1 MPKSDPT
8 TPTTSKGLRSGKP
21 YQDVIDRRTIVKQ
34 RNTKKTRLPSPIP
47 SSRIPTPQNKEVQ
60 SQEIPSSSSRKYSE
74 VLRTPT
80 TGGERTPSNPLERIN
95 ALIEQAHAAVR
106 QNRNQVTPITIRY
119 RESQNSYEVS
129 NSENSSQSTSNSSA
143 GTSTST
149 MDIDEVTALVNERV
163 AEALQRAND
172 EHAAQQT
179 AKDAELARLRLD
191 NDLLIDRVRNPSP
204 TRALS
209 SALTGIGIVAANAI
223 TAEKPKFKE
232 GHTPPEEFLKDVE
245 EARDKMAKRP
255 FTIPP
260 LRASGREGYGK
271 KAVAPQEG
279 HQAMGRGN
287 SFRFHIQ
294 GRWRGGSRR
303 GEPDRGSMGRGHIQ
317 RGGFQ
322 HYGNGSR
329 RPYGIGV
336 YPTRGRG
343 REIPTAFD
351 REMSKFNP
359 KPNETV
365 LQQLK
370 TLPKDLKRHIEW
382 VKKNIRRMQKSNKT
396 YYDKKHIPHPFKAG
410 DKVMIRNHARSDKA
424 AHKIQKL
431 LRKWIGP
438 FLLGAKA
445 EDNDVTFE
453 ILTIPDFR
461 RVGRRH
467 VNDLRP
473 YVERRTV
480 RRRLVTSPNVDSIDN
495 ADEPE
500 DAVAEQVNPARV
512 SRRMSRQLGCK
523 PESKFR
529 KERRDLDGK
538 YGGTTHP
545 FHVTYPG
552 YPRFKEFIRK
562 INAKEFFPRQS
573 NPHFV
578 QVREFDF
585 PSDYLK
591 TEGLYGNGPQAAKD
605 TIRVD
610 TFKTLVDMVGHLNE
624 HKRFATDME
633 GGAVQGYRGSH
644 PALIQFSTKSC
655 DFYVQ
660 PFMIWESMDL
670 LRPVMENPKIVKIMF
685 GCQNDL
691 MWWRRYFD
699 IDPFPVLDAQA
710 VYQAINGGNPIKL
723 SRFVESN
730 LPGVKMDK
738 ALTNFDWARRELAP
752 EAIKYALEDSRFLFQ
767 AWDNYAMDLED
778 NFDSKAPE
786 IQGAL
791 IKVMING
798 SKPFPPTM
806 PPSLG
811 KLGIS
816 GTERS
821 QNYFYLLWN
830 WRDDL
835 ARERDISPKSIL
847 LDEDIVHQANTFPGF
862 GTLPTWRFRKNHGLK
877 LKDVDDLKALVEK
890 ASIDQVIPKKN
901 VPIASAT
908 AISDEPNDLDALDLQ
923 LHADLEGLAELE
935 ITPRADGQ
943 IVAWADEEEDWDE
956 PMDIDDPSMQPE
968 AVKPNVPTDTIIQT
982 AANGQVVDWANDS
995 DDSDESME
1003 VYVYVKGKTND
1014 TESPL
1019 VIEGSSHT
1027 SSPEQTTVSSKPIM
1041 KSEVTEQQYAEM
1053 RVNVPDPTT
1062 ENEVVMEQA
1071 TPIITEPIVM
1081 FKDQFPMENRKKIV
1095 EFSEKR
1101 NWAEREQE
1109 MREEGIV
1116 CTIMQE
1122 AIEIPLPILP
1132 IAPSVQPETPPVPNE
1147 PGTLGQLQPAM
1158 PHAGHHLVR
1167 PCFICYML
1175 GHIRRLCPYFKVQ
1188 LTPELREQFKLNKQ
1202 QYMDNNPEYKQ
1213 SEMQRKAVNK
1223 VMNKTRKLDPAHQEL
1238 LLHRIQQGRV
1248 QKAGGIHGEDLRRW

>member
-1 MPKSDPT
+1 MVQL
-8 TPTTSKGLRSGKP
+8 SKYCYK
-21 YQDVIDRRTIVKQ
+21 DDF
-34 RNTKKTRLPSPIP
+34 N
-47 SSRIPTPQNKEVQ
+47 E
-60 SQEIPSSSSRKYSE
+60 
-74 VLRTPT
+74 
-80 TGGERTPSNPLERIN
+80 SN
-95 ALIEQAHAAVR
+95 HV
-106 QNRNQVTPITIRY
+106 
-119 RESQNSYEVS
+119 
-129 NSENSSQSTSNSSA
+129 
-143 GTSTST
+143 
-149 MDIDEVTALVNERV
+149 
-163 AEALQRAND
+163 QRAQSKLLPELQLAIGPSYFRSVLD
-172 EHAAQQT
+172 LVHAC
-179 AKDAELARLRLD
+179 E
-191 NDLLIDRVRNPSP
+191 
-204 TRALS
+204 
-209 SALTGIGIVAANAI
+209 VA
-223 TAEKPKFKE
+223 T
-232 GHTPPEEFLKDVE
+232 TTL
-245 EARDKMAKRP
+245 EARDKIAKRP

-303 GEPDRGSMGRGHIQ
+303 GEPDRGRMGRGHMQ
-317 RGGFQ
+317 RCGFQ

-343 REIPTAFD
+343 ENRGGDHQNGNNRGNNRAMSSRGRGVRGVSRTTDYQRGSVYPSHSNPPARRRKIPTAFD
-351 REMSKFNP
+351 RGMSRFNP
-359 KPNETV
+359 KPNDTV

-370 TLPKDLKRHIEW
+370 TLPKNLKRHIEW

-396 YYDKKHIPHPFKAG
+396 YYDRKHIPHPFKAG
-410 DKVMIRNHARSDKA
+410 DKVMIRNHARSDKT

-500 DAVAEQVNPARV
+500 DAEEEQVNPAPV
-512 SRRMSRQLGCK
+512 SRRVRQRLDYRTLAGYKTRKRTNNPQMSRQLNCK

-545 FHVTYPG
+545 FYVTYPG

-562 INAKEFFPRQS
+562 INAKDFFPRQS

-578 QVREFDF
+578 RVREFDF
-585 PSDYLK
+585 PTDYLK
-591 TEGLYGNGPQAAKD
+591 SEGLYGNGPQAAKD

-610 TFKTLVDMVGHLNE
+610 TFKTLVDMVVHLNE
-624 HKRFATDME
+624 HERFATDME
-633 GGAVQGYRGSH
+633 GGAVQGYHGSH

-660 PFMIWESMDL
+660 PYMIWESMDL
-670 LRPVMENPKIVKIMF
+670 LRPVMENPKIVKFM
-685 GCQNDL
+685 
-691 MWWRRYFD
+691 
-699 IDPFPVLDAQA
+699 
-710 VYQAINGGNPIKL
+710 
-723 SRFVESN
+723 FVESN

-738 ALTNFDWARRELAP
+738 SLTNFDWARRELEP
-752 EAIKYALEDSRFLFQ
+752 EAIRYALEDSRFLFQ
-767 AWDNYAMDLED
+767 AWDNYAMDLEG
-778 NFDSKAPE
+778 NFDSKTVE

-798 SKPFPPTM
+798 SKPFPPSK

-811 KLGIS
+811 KLGVS

-821 QNYFYLLWN
+821 QNFYLLWN

-835 ARERDISPKSIL
+835 ARERDISPRTIL

-862 GTLPTWRFRKNHGLK
+862 GTMPTWRFRKNHGLK

-890 ASIDQVIPKKN
+890 ASIDQVMPKKKA
-901 VPIASAT
+901 PIASAT
-908 AISDEPNDLDALDLQ
+908 AISDEPNDLEALDLQ

-943 IVAWADEEEDWDE
+943 TVAWADDEENWDE
-956 PMDIDDPSMQPE
+956 AMDIDCRSMQQDTTKLE
-968 AVKPNVPTDTIIQT
+968 VPTETVIQP
-982 AANGQVVDWANDS
+982 AANGQCVDWANDS
-995 DDSDESME
+995 DDSDESMD
-1003 VYVYVKGKTND
+1003 VYVYVKGKDDD
-1014 TESPL
+1014 TE
-1019 VIEGSSHT
+1019 
-1027 SSPEQTTVSSKPIM
+1027 KPIM
-1041 KSEVTEQQYAEM
+1041 KSVVKVIRHTGTVEAKATSEIREVTDHRNTEM
-1053 RVNVPDPTT
+1053 RVNVPEPTT
-1062 ENEVVMEQA
+1062 DNEVVMEQA
-1071 TPIITEPIVM
+1071 TPVITEPIVM
-1081 FKDQFPMENRKKIV
+1081 FMDHFPMENRKRIV
-1095 EFSEKR
+1095 EFSEKI

-1132 IAPSVQPETPPVPNE
+1132 IAPPVQPATPPVPHE

-1158 PHAGHHLVR
+1158 PHAGQHLVR
-1167 PCFICYML
+1167 PCFICYTL

-1223 VMNKTRKLDPAHQEL
+1223 VMNRTRKLDPAHQEL
-1238 LLHRIQQGRV
+1238 LLHRIQQGRI
-1248 QKAGGIHGEDLRRW
+1248 QKNGGLHGEDLRRW

>member
-1 MPKSDPT
+1 MK
-8 TPTTSKGLRSGKP
+8 
-21 YQDVIDRRTIVKQ
+21 
-34 RNTKKTRLPSPIP
+34 
-47 SSRIPTPQNKEVQ
+47 
-60 SQEIPSSSSRKYSE
+60 
-74 VLRTPT
+74 
-80 TGGERTPSNPLERIN
+80 
-95 ALIEQAHAAVR
+95 
-106 QNRNQVTPITIRY
+106 
-119 RESQNSYEVS
+119 
-129 NSENSSQSTSNSSA
+129 
-143 GTSTST
+143 
-149 MDIDEVTALVNERV
+149 
-163 AEALQRAND
+163 
-172 EHAAQQT
+172 
-179 AKDAELARLRLD
+179 
-191 NDLLIDRVRNPSP
+191 
-204 TRALS
+204 
-209 SALTGIGIVAANAI
+209 
-223 TAEKPKFKE
+223 
-232 GHTPPEEFLKDVE
+232 
-245 EARDKMAKRP
+245 
-255 FTIPP
+255 
-260 LRASGREGYGK
+260 
-271 KAVAPQEG
+271 
-279 HQAMGRGN
+279 
-287 SFRFHIQ
+287 
-294 GRWRGGSRR
+294 
-303 GEPDRGSMGRGHIQ
+303 
-317 RGGFQ
+317 
-322 HYGNGSR
+322 
-329 RPYGIGV
+329 
-336 YPTRGRG
+336 
-343 REIPTAFD
+343 
-351 REMSKFNP
+351 
-359 KPNETV
+359 
-365 LQQLK
+365 
-370 TLPKDLKRHIEW
+370 
-382 VKKNIRRMQKSNKT
+382 
-396 YYDKKHIPHPFKAG
+396 
-410 DKVMIRNHARSDKA
+410 
-424 AHKIQKL
+424 
-431 LRKWIGP
+431 
-438 FLLGAKA
+438 
-445 EDNDVTFE
+445 
-453 ILTIPDFR
+453 
-461 RVGRRH
+461 
-467 VNDLRP
+467 
-473 YVERRTV
+473 
-480 RRRLVTSPNVDSIDN
+480 
-495 ADEPE
+495 
-500 DAVAEQVNPARV
+500 
-512 SRRMSRQLGCK
+512 MSRQLGCK

-562 INAKEFFPRQS
+562 INAKDFFPRQS

-578 QVREFDF
+578 RVREFDF
-585 PSDYLK
+585 PTDYLK
-591 TEGLYGNGPQAAKD
+591 SEGLYGNGPQAAKD

-610 TFKTLVDMVGHLNE
+610 TFKTLVDMVVHLNE
-624 HKRFATDME
+624 HERFATDME
-633 GGAVQGYRGSH
+633 GGAVQGYHGSH

-660 PFMIWESMDL
+660 PYMIWESMDL

-691 MWWRRYFD
+691 MWWRRYYD

-738 ALTNFDWARRELAP
+738 SLTNFDWARRELEP
-752 EAIKYALEDSRFLFQ
+752 EAIRYALEDSRFLFQ

-778 NFDSKAPE
+778 NFDSKTVE

-791 IKVMING
+791 IKLMING
-798 SKPFPPTM
+798 SKPFPPSK

-811 KLGIS
+811 KSGVS

-835 ARERDISPKSIL
+835 ARERDISPKTIL

-862 GTLPTWRFRKNHGLK
+862 GTMPTWRFRKNHGLK

-943 IVAWADEEEDWDE
+943 TVAWADDEENWDE
-956 PMDIDDPSMQPE
+956 AMDIDCQSMQQDTTKLE
-968 AVKPNVPTDTIIQT
+968 VPTETVIQP
-982 AANGQVVDWANDS
+982 AANGQCVDWANDS
-995 DDSDESME
+995 DDSDESMD
-1003 VYVYVKGKTND
+1003 VYVYVKGKDDD
-1014 TESPL
+1014 TE
-1019 VIEGSSHT
+1019 
-1027 SSPEQTTVSSKPIM
+1027 KPIM
-1041 KSEVTEQQYAEM
+1041 KSVVTVTRHTGTVEAKATSEIREVTDHRNTEM
-1053 RVNVPDPTT
+1053 RVNVPEPTT
-1062 ENEVVMEQA
+1062 DNEVVMEQA
-1071 TPIITEPIVM
+1071 TPVITEPTVTFM
-1081 FKDQFPMENRKKIV
+1081 DHFPMENRKRIV

-1158 PHAGHHLVR
+1158 PHAGQHLVR
-1167 PCFICYML
+1167 PCFICYIS

-1188 LTPELREQFKLNKQ
+1188 LTPELRDQFKLNKQ

-1238 LLHRIQQGRV
+1238 LLHRIQQGRI
-1248 QKAGGIHGEDLRRW
+1248 QKNGGLHGEDLRRW

>member
-1 MPKSDPT
+1 
-8 TPTTSKGLRSGKP
+8 
-21 YQDVIDRRTIVKQ
+21 
-34 RNTKKTRLPSPIP
+34 
-47 SSRIPTPQNKEVQ
+47 
-60 SQEIPSSSSRKYSE
+60 
-74 VLRTPT
+74 
-80 TGGERTPSNPLERIN
+80 
-95 ALIEQAHAAVR
+95 
-106 QNRNQVTPITIRY
+106 
-119 RESQNSYEVS
+119 
-129 NSENSSQSTSNSSA
+129 
-143 GTSTST
+143 
-149 MDIDEVTALVNERV
+149 
-163 AEALQRAND
+163 
-172 EHAAQQT
+172 
-179 AKDAELARLRLD
+179 
-191 NDLLIDRVRNPSP
+191 
-204 TRALS
+204 
-209 SALTGIGIVAANAI
+209 
-223 TAEKPKFKE
+223 
-232 GHTPPEEFLKDVE
+232 
-245 EARDKMAKRP
+245 
-255 FTIPP
+255 
-260 LRASGREGYGK
+260 
-271 KAVAPQEG
+271 
-279 HQAMGRGN
+279 
-287 SFRFHIQ
+287 
-294 GRWRGGSRR
+294 
-303 GEPDRGSMGRGHIQ
+303 
-317 RGGFQ
+317 
-322 HYGNGSR
+322 
-329 RPYGIGV
+329 
-336 YPTRGRG
+336 
-343 REIPTAFD
+343 
-351 REMSKFNP
+351 
-359 KPNETV
+359 
-365 LQQLK
+365 
-370 TLPKDLKRHIEW
+370 
-382 VKKNIRRMQKSNKT
+382 
-396 YYDKKHIPHPFKAG
+396 
-410 DKVMIRNHARSDKA
+410 
-424 AHKIQKL
+424 
-431 LRKWIGP
+431 
-438 FLLGAKA
+438 
-445 EDNDVTFE
+445 
-453 ILTIPDFR
+453 
-461 RVGRRH
+461 
-467 VNDLRP
+467 
-473 YVERRTV
+473 
-480 RRRLVTSPNVDSIDN
+480 
-495 ADEPE
+495 
-500 DAVAEQVNPARV
+500 
-512 SRRMSRQLGCK
+512 MSRQLNCK

-562 INAKEFFPRQS
+562 INAKDFFPRQS

-578 QVREFDF
+578 RVREFDF
-585 PSDYLK
+585 PTDYLK
-591 TEGLYGNGPQAAKD
+591 SEGLYGNGPQAAKD

-610 TFKTLVDMVGHLNE
+610 TFKTLVDMVVHLNE
-624 HKRFATDME
+624 HERFATDME
-633 GGAVQGYRGSH
+633 GGAVQGYHGSH

-798 SKPFPPTM
+798 SKPFPPTK

-811 KLGIS
+811 KLGIKHITRRGYS
-816 GTERS
+816 TPGE
-821 QNYFYLLWN
+821 Y
-830 WRDDL
+830 
-835 ARERDISPKSIL
+835 
-847 LDEDIVHQANTFPGF
+847 FPGF
-862 GTLPTWRFRKNHGLK
+862 ETLPTWRFRKNHGLK

-923 LHADLEGLAELE
+923 LHADLEGLTELE

-943 IVAWADEEEDWDE
+943 TVAWADDEEDWDE
-956 PMDIDDPSMQPE
+956 PMDIDDPPMQLE
-968 AVKPNVPTDTIIQT
+968 AVKPKVPTDTVIQT

-995 DDSDESME
+995 DGSDESMD
-1003 VYVYVKGKTND
+1003 VYVYVKGRDND
-1014 TESPL
+1014 TETSL

-1027 SSPEQTTVSSKPIM
+1027 SSSEQTTVSSKPIM
-1041 KSEVTEQQYAEM
+1041 KSVVTVVRHTETVEANVTSESREATDQQDAEM
-1053 RVNVPDPTT
+1053 RGNVPEPTT
-1062 ENEVVMEQA
+1062 GNEVVREQA
-1071 TPIITEPIVM
+1071 TLVRTEPTVIFM
-1081 FKDQFPMENRKKIV
+1081 DQFPMENRKRLV

-1132 IAPSVQPETPPVPNE
+1132 IAPPVLPATPPVPNE
-1147 PGTLGQLQPAM
+1147 PGTLGQLQPPM
-1158 PHAGHHLVR
+1158 PHAGQRLVR

-1175 GHIRRLCPYFKVQ
+1175 GHIKRLCPYFKVQ
-1188 LTPELREQFKLNKQ
+1188 LTPELREQFKRNKQ

-1223 VMNKTRKLDPAHQEL
+1223 VMNRTRKLDPAHQEL